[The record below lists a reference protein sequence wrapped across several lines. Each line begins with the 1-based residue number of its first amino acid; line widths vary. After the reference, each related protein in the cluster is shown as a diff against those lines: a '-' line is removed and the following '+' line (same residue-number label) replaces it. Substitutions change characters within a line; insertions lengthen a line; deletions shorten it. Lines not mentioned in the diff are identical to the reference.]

1 MSKNEA
7 RQDWIF
13 RCSTKKIFKFH
24 KARARGGNAMPYYQR
39 HFSALFIPMIL
50 VVSCIGGALYAPHA
64 AAQEQEKRGGASILL
79 DEITVTAR
87 KREESAQ
94 EVPLAITAF
103 NSGQLEALKV
113 RDLMSMSVGMPNVAL
128 DDIGTTRGSANFSI
142 RGLGVNSSIASI
154 DPTVGLFLDGVYL
167 GNNVGVI
174 FDMFDVESV
183 EVLRGPQGILFGRNV
198 TGGAILLNTKKPGD
212 EFEASARVAVDGGG
226 DGGLN
231 RYIMGSVGG
240 PVSDTLA
247 IKLSA
252 YYNDDDGWF
261 KNLFDGSDFGAIQQT
276 MFRPVLVWTP
286 NDSTELVLRYEY
298 TDIKGD
304 GPVSQTHTNGSGVP
318 GFFVNFDRNS
328 FDFSIDERGFQK
340 VQTDFVS
347 AELNIDVGFG
357 DGTITNIFGWRKSD
371 SSANADIDS
380 QPVWIFHAP
389 SWLITDQ
396 VSNELRY
403 NGQFADQAN
412 VTVGA
417 YYFENE
423 INYHERRELLGIA
436 TGGVAPGATF
446 DGGGDYDVLT
456 LGVFFAVDYDLSDRL
471 TLNTG
476 LRFTHEEKDANIK
489 SLSALGA
496 SCNIVVTKD
505 CPFDFVDNDENWD
518 SLSPKIGVTYQ
529 LDDEKLIYGHW
540 TRGVRSGGYNLRNT
554 SFNPADIP
562 GPFDEETVDSFEVG
576 YKSTQDWGRLNAA
589 AFYNTIDDMQREINL
604 PGPIGVIQLIR
615 NTADATIT
623 GLEVD
628 GAFSLTD
635 NFVLLASLGVIDPS
649 YDEVKLDLNGDGV
662 VDGLDKALD
671 LPRAAELTWSIGF
684 THDLDVGNRGYLASR
699 INYAYRDKSAYTDSN
714 LGFINEQSILDA
726 GLDFYSNS
734 ERWVF
739 SLYGRNLLD
748 EVKHGGDTQLP
759 DFINVVPTGGTF
771 SPLSKGRVYGAE
783 VTYNFTGN

>member
-1 MSKNEA
+1 
-7 RQDWIF
+7 
-13 RCSTKKIFKFH
+13 
-24 KARARGGNAMPYYQR
+24 MPYYQR
-39 HFSALFIPMIL
+39 HFSAVLVPMIL
-50 VVSCIGGALYAPHA
+50 AVGCIGSALYVPVAV
-64 AAQEQEKRGGASILL
+64 AQEQEKRGGASILL
-79 DEITVTAR
+79 EEITVTAR

-94 EVPLAITAF
+94 QVPLAITAF

-128 DDIGTTRGSANFSI
+128 DDIATTRGTANFSI
-142 RGLGVNSSIASI
+142 RGLGINSSIASI

-240 PVSDTLA
+240 PISNTLA

-261 KNLFDGSDFGAIQQT
+261 KNQFDGSDFGAIQQT

-286 NDSTELVLRYEY
+286 NDSTELILRYEY
-298 TDIKGD
+298 TDIEGD
-304 GPVSQTHTNGSGVP
+304 GPASQTHTNGSGVP
-318 GFFVNFDRNS
+318 GAFVNFDRNS
-328 FDFSIDERGFQK
+328 FDFSIDEKGFQK

-371 SSANADIDS
+371 SNANADIDA
-380 QPVWIFHAP
+380 QPVWLFHAP
-389 SWLITDQ
+389 SWLITEQ
-396 VSNELRY
+396 ISNELRY
-403 NGQFADQAN
+403 NGQFGDRSN

-436 TGGVAPGATF
+436 TGGLAPGAQL
-446 DGGGDYDVLT
+446 DGGGDYDVKT
-456 LGVFFAVDYDLSDRL
+456 LGVFVALDYDLSDRW

-476 LRFTHEEKDANIK
+476 LRFTHEEKDANVA
-489 SLSALGA
+489 ALIRNVN
-496 SCNIVVTKD
+496 SPCNIVLARD
-505 CPFDFVDNDENWD
+505 CPFDFTDSGQNWD
-518 SLSPKIGVTYQ
+518 SLSPKIGATFQ
-529 LDDEKLIYGHW
+529 LDDEKLVYGHW
-540 TRGVRSGGYNLRNT
+540 SRGVRSGGYNLRNT
-554 SFNPADIP
+554 SANPANTP
-562 GPFDEETVDSFEVG
+562 GPFDEETVDSFEIG

-589 AFYNTIDDMQREINL
+589 AFYNTIDDMQRELNL
-604 PGPIGVIQLIR
+604 PSEGAGVVQLIR

-635 NFVLLASLGVIDPS
+635 NFVLLASLGIIDPS
-649 YDEVKLDLNGDGV
+649 YDTVKEDLNGDGV
-662 VDGLDKALD
+662 VDDADKALD
-671 LPRAAELTWSIGF
+671 LPRAADLTWSIGF
-684 THDLDVGNRGYLASR
+684 THDLNIGNRGYLASR

-759 DFINVVPTGGTF
+759 DVIGPVPTGGTF
-771 SPLSKGRVYGAE
+771 SPLAKGRVYGAE
-783 VTYNFTGN
+783 VTYTFRGN